1 MTHTLQ
7 RRTGA
12 LFALLLAVLLS
23 ISLTGVAAAAA
34 PDHRDDY
41 ALGRFS
47 DVSAWGDFSSP
58 LTQALAVLALHRADG
73 TDPSSAAVDLLLA
86 QQCDDG
92 GFPQMFR
99 APSTGDPA
107 SCSSSVDSTAFVVQ
121 ALDAVGEDEAV
132 QAAAAWLLDVQEDD
146 GSFGGQDGLNT
157 NSTGLAALALDLGDE
172 TAAADRARAWVIALQ
187 DDCGAET
194 PGAIPFN
201 AEERGSVELATSQ
214 AVLGLASGSLGD
226 VDATTA
232 SDDAPETGCEEVTDE
247 LGDPAEAAVAYLVG
261 QLEDGQYLDTEFGP
275 SVGGTIDVLFALA
288 AAGVGG
294 AHIDDIADWLPA
306 QAAGYTQE
314 AVEDGLDGAY
324 AGATAKLAL
333 AKIVAD
339 RDPTDVGGIDLIAQL
354 EGLETIDLPE
364 VSVTC
369 APESVAPSDEVDC
382 TITGLL
388 GGETVDVHVDLT
400 PTLLDD
406 EVTADEEGT
415 ATFAFTVPEDATEDD
430 EVTISVD
437 GLGADGLAG
446 LALQVSVG
454 EPEEV
459 DEDPEVIDEEDE
471 DILPETGDRTF
482 LAGGIGLLALL
493 FGGVVLRAG
502 RQHGEANNA

>member
-1 MTHTLQ
+1 M
-7 RRTGA
+7 
-12 LFALLLAVLLS
+12 FALLLAVLLS
-23 ISLTGVAAAAA
+23 ISLVGPALAAA

-47 DVSAWGDFSSP
+47 DVSVWGDFSSP

-73 TDPSSAAVDLLLA
+73 TDPSPAAVDLLLA

-99 APSTGDPA
+99 APSTGDAGP
-107 SCSSSVDSTAFVVQ
+107 CSSSVDSTAFVVQ
-121 ALDAVGEDEAV
+121 ALDAIGEDAAV
-132 QAAAAWLLDVQEDD
+132 QAAAAWLVDVQEDD
-146 GSFGGQDGLNT
+146 GSFGGQDGLNA
-157 NSTGLAALALDLGDE
+157 NSTGLAALALDLGGE
-172 TAAADRARAWVIALQ
+172 TAAGDRARSWVIALQ
-187 DDCGAET
+187 DDCDTGT

-201 AEERGSVELATSQ
+201 ADERGSVEIATSQ
-214 AVLGLASGSLGD
+214 AVLGLASANLGD

-232 SDDAPETGCEEVTDE
+232 SDDAPETGCGETTEE

-261 QLEDGQYLDTEFGP
+261 QLEDGQHLATEFGP

-288 AAGVGG
+288 AAGVGR

-314 AVEDGLDGAY
+314 PVEDGQDGAY

-339 RDPTDVGGIDLIAQL
+339 RDPRDVAGIDLIAQL
-354 EGLETIDLPE
+354 ERLETTELPE
-364 VSVTC
+364 VSVACT
-369 APESVAPSDEVDC
+369 PESVPPSGDVDC
-382 TITGLL
+382 TISGLL
-388 GGETVDVHVDLT
+388 AFETVDVTVGLN

-406 EVTADEEGT
+406 DATADEEGT

-446 LALQVSVG
+446 LALQVSVD

-459 DEDPEVIDEEDE
+459 DEEDEVTDEEDE
-471 DILPETGDRTF
+471 EILPETGDRTL
-482 LAGGIGLLALL
+482 LAGGIGLIALL
-493 FGGVVLRAG
+493 LGGVVLRLG
-502 RQHGEANNA
+502 RRQGEASSA